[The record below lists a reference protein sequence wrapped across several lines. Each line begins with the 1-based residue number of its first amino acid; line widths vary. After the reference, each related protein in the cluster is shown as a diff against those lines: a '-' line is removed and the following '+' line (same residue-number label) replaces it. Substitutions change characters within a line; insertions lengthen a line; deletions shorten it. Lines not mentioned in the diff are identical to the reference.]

1 VVRLLDALLGRTKP
15 VQANLDNLFRLSA
28 VAITLEGDT
37 GLRSN
42 GQGSVCF
49 KAVAGR
55 AFLDVQD
62 ELEQV
67 LQLDA
72 SQSGTHLVEKDDNY
86 GYHWVALSDPGLEDL
101 VVKVHL
107 VNSTLEERG
116 FGPQLLCSVFGF
128 TMERRPDPVHLVYV
142 YKRGTF
148 YPFAPLPGEK
158 RDNELELQLRG
169 VLTESLPVEPELSSW
184 FPVWGVPTAG

>member
-1 VVRLLDALLGRTKP
+1 MRLLDALLGRTKA
-15 VQANLDNLFRLSA
+15 VQANLDSLFRLSA
-28 VAITLEGDT
+28 AAVDLEGDT
-37 GLRSN
+37 GLKSN

-49 KAVAGR
+49 KPVAGR
-55 AFLDVQD
+55 AFRDVQE

-67 LQLDA
+67 LALDA
-72 SQSGTHLVEKDDNY
+72 NESGTRLHETDDNY
-86 GYHWVALSDPGLEDL
+86 GYHWVALSDPMLEDL

-128 TMERRPDPVHLVYV
+128 TMERRSSPVHLVYL

-148 YPFAPLPGEK
+148 YPFAPLSGER

-169 VLTESLPVEPELSSW
+169 VLAETLPLEPELSRW

>member
-1 VVRLLDALLGRTKP
+1 MRILDALLGRTKAAE
-15 VQANLDNLFRLSA
+15 ANLDNLFRLSA

-49 KAVAGR
+49 KPVAGR

-67 LQLDA
+67 LKLDA
-72 SQSGTHLVEKDDNY
+72 SESGTRLSEKDDNY
-86 GYHWVALSDPGLEDL
+86 GYHWIALSDPGLEDL

-128 TMERRPDPVHLVYV
+128 TTERRPGPVHLVYL

-169 VLTESLPVEPELSSW
+169 VLGESLPVEPELSSW